1 MARYDVPSPEATR
14 AFLASRAAAIRA
26 RRETLGDAGSDL
38 RALPLPPALERYLQ
52 TGAPMSTLRRDFGAA
67 TAQVPRWGYGVLALV
82 AFLLAGSAY
91 RRWRD
96 AK

>member
-1 MARYDVPSPEATR
+1 VARYDVPTEEETR
-14 AFLASRAAAIRA
+14 QFFAARAAALHA
-26 RRETLGDAGSDL
+26 RRGVGDAGSDL

-52 TGAPMSTLRRDFGAA
+52 TGAPMSTLRRDLGAA
-67 TAQVPRWGYGVLALV
+67 TAQIPRWGYGILALV
-82 AFLLAGSAY
+82 AFLLSGSAY

>member
-1 MARYDVPSPEATR
+1 VADYGVPTKQEVTS
-14 AFLASRAAAIRA
+14 FLAGRAAELRK
-26 RRETLGDAGSDL
+26 RKGMGDATSDL

-52 TGAPMSTLRRDFGAA
+52 TGAPMSTIRRDLGAA
-67 TAQVPRWGYGVLALV
+67 TAQIPRWGFGVLAAV

-96 AK
+96 AR

>member
-1 MARYDVPSPEATR
+1 MARSDSPTR
-14 AFLASRAAAIRA
+14 PEVARFLAARAESIRA
-26 RRETLGDAGSDL
+26 RRQAMGDAGSDL

-52 TGAPMSTLRRDFGAA
+52 TGAPMSTLRRDLGAA
-67 TAQVPRWGYGVLALV
+67 TAQIPRWGYGLLALA